1 MAIKSKALGKGLDAL
16 IPTSEIGEDEVIR
29 QEVEK
34 GTTSEKIVK
43 LTSIEPNRDQP
54 RKTFDESDLSELAES
69 IKELGMIEPILVVS
83 RGTHYEIVAGER
95 RWRAAR
101 MAGLKEVPVRIGEFT
116 PKQIDEIAI
125 VENIQRKD
133 LNDIEEARAYKRLMT
148 EHNMKQEEVAKRVSK
163 SRPYITNS
171 MRLLKLD
178 ETVQQMVID
187 GSISGGHA
195 RALLAFESNEDQVRM
210 AKKILS
216 DKLTV
221 RDVEKLSKNNG
232 ITTKT
237 VKTPISSEM
246 QLFYDDMAE
255 KMKQKLGTKVS
266 ISAKPDGKG
275 KIEIEFYS
283 NDDLDR
289 LISKIKN

>member
-266 ISAKPDGKG
+266 ISAKSDGKG